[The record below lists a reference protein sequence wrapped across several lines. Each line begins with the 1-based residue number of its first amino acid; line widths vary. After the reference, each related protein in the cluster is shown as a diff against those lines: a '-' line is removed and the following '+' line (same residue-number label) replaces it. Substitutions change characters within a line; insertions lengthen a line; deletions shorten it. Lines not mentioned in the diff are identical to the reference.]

1 MARWPIPNIQPYMS
15 RLLLEFVPSTKI
27 YRVCEYKALVIR
39 FLCRVSLSDKSERC
53 IELIKSYIDVKS
65 PRKNVVFEGFRCFAP
80 SFIFESESV
89 PVGRRIVD

>member
-1 MARWPIPNIQPYMS
+1 MS
-15 RLLLEFVPSTKI
+15 RLLLEFVSSAKI

-39 FLCRVSLSDKSERC
+39 FLCGVSLSDKSERS

-65 PRKNVVFEGFRCFAP
+65 PRKNVVCEGFRCFVS

>member
-1 MARWPIPNIQPYMS
+1 MN

-39 FLCRVSLSDKSERC
+39 FLYRISLSDKSERS

-65 PRKNVVFEGFRCFAP
+65 PRKNTVFEGFRGFMKL
-80 SFIFESESV
+80 FIYELKSV
-89 PVGRRIVD
+89 PVGRRTVD